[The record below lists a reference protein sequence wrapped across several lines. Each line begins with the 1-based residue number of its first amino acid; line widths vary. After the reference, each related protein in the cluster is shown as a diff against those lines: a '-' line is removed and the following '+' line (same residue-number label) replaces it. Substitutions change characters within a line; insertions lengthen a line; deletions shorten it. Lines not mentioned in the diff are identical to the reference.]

1 MPCSVCSSPEAKY
14 RCIDCAAEV
23 CREHA
28 VGCEGC
34 RKPLCQRHA
43 QKTPGGRTLCKTC
56 MAERTER
63 QRLRREARE
72 GTPKPVAPPQN
83 AGFSFQDLMS
93 DLPPMPSGG
102 STGFADLQADA
113 PPATPAGLRD
123 FDDPRDERN
132 ANALGLDEV
141 PDPDIERKLAQM
153 LGEDNQAVR
162 VLNASAPKS
171 NPMWYGST
179 FLGLV
184 TWAAFW
190 FISPA
195 FDFSRYVVLIL
206 ALGAS
211 AWAISGLRNENEAPG
226 QRKLNAIGLLLAVLA
241 AIVAFLPRG

>member
-14 RCIDCAAEV
+14 RCIDCATEI

-28 VGCEGC
+28 VGCDGC

-56 MAERTER
+56 MTERAER
-63 QRLRREARE
+63 QRLRREAQE
-72 GTPKPVAPPQN
+72 NTPAQN

-93 DLPPMPSGG
+93 DLPPMPANGG
-102 STGFADLQADA
+102 TGFAELKADTSPIS
-113 PPATPAGLRD
+113 PPVLRD
-123 FDDPRDERN
+123 FDDPRDERS
-132 ANALGLDEV
+132 ANALGLEEV
-141 PDPDIERKLAQM
+141 PDPEIDRKLAQL
-153 LGEDNQAVR
+153 LGEDNQSVR
-162 VLNASAPKS
+162 VLSAGAPKA

-179 FLGLV
+179 FLGLL

-195 FDFSRYVVLIL
+195 FDFSRYIVLVL

-211 AWAISGLRNENEAPG
+211 AWAISGLRNENDTPG
-226 QRKLNAIGLLLAVLA
+226 ERKLNAIGLVLA
-241 AIVAFLPRG
+241 ILAGVVAFLPRG